1 MKMTSRPSGPLIGE
15 TTVPGDKS
23 ISHRALLLSALASG
37 DSHLEHMLMEGDCSA
52 TVGMLGALG
61 VRVEEQGSKIVVHGR
76 GLHGLTPPK
85 GPINCLRSGTTM
97 RLGAGVLAAQSFT
110 SVLNGDPQLL
120 KRPMRRIT
128 EPLACMGAR
137 IICKPE
143 GTPPLEIEGTVL
155 SGYEHYLNV
164 ASAQVKS
171 CLLLAGLYAKGETI
185 VVEPGPS
192 RDHTERMLRARG
204 VNLQSENL
212 HHILRGPIEGLLSM
226 DMTIPGD
233 ISSASY
239 LIAAATLVPGSKV
252 RIQGVGVNPTR
263 TGLIDVLNA
272 MGAHIALEN
281 IHDAGGEPVG
291 DIVVEH
297 ALLHGIEVSGSIV
310 PRMIDELP
318 VLALAAACAQGST
331 IVRDAAELRHKESD
345 RIDTVSRE
353 LTALG
358 AQIQPTEDGFIIEG
372 VGQLQGATVQ
382 SYGDHRLAMTLAIAG
397 LVAHGETTIHDAEC
411 IPDSFPGF
419 SEILDRLGEINV

>member
-1 MKMTSRPSGPLIGE
+1 MNMTSRPSGPLIGE

-204 VNLQSENL
+204 VNLESENL
-212 HHILRGPIEGLLSM
+212 HHILRGPIEGLLPM

-310 PRMIDELP
+310 PRMIDEFP

>member
-1 MKMTSRPSGPLIGE
+1 MNMISRPSGPLIGE

-61 VRVEEQGSKIVVHGR
+61 VQVEEQGSEIVVHGR
-76 GLHGLTPPK
+76 GLHGLKPPD

-97 RLGAGVLAAQSFT
+97 RLGAGVLAAQPFT
-110 SVLNGDPQLL
+110 SVLSGDPQLL

-137 IICKPE
+137 IACQPE

-155 SGYEHYLNV
+155 SGYEHHLNV

-212 HHILRGPIEGLLSM
+212 HHILRGPIEDLLPM

-239 LIAAATLVPGSKV
+239 LIAAATLVSGSKV

-310 PRMIDELP
+310 PRMIDEFP
-318 VLALAAACAQGST
+318 VLVLAAACAQGST

-372 VGQLQGATVQ
+372 VGQLQGAMVQ